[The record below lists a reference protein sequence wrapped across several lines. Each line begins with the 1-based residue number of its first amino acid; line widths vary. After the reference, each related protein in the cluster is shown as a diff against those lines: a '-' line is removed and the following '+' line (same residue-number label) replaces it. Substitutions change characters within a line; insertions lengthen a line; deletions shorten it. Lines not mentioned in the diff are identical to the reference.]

1 MGLMKTARD
10 GEAPRSKDAPS
21 PVLSGAVYTDYL
33 ESRRV
38 ESREYYDEMGAG
50 RLRWIGRL
58 DRPWVIGH
66 SGEGIRPHA
75 ASAT

>member
-1 MGLMKTARD
+1 MNLTH
-10 GEAPRSKDAPS
+10 DAMLVS
-21 PVLSGAVYTDYL
+21 LRINAWS
-33 ESRRV
+33 
-38 ESREYYDEMGAG
+38 G
-50 RLRWIGRL
+50 RLYDRQASRHVAIHHDASASAV

>member
-1 MGLMKTARD
+1 MRG
-10 GEAPRSKDAPS
+10 DADLWHNLCS
-21 PVLSGAVYTDYL
+21 LNGWAET
-33 ESRRV
+33 
-38 ESREYYDEMGAG
+38 
-50 RLRWIGRL
+50 RL

>member
-1 MGLMKTARD
+1 MTQLHTETWAGLV
-10 GEAPRSKDAPS
+10 GLFEAAAVPRLA
-21 PVLSGAVYTDYL
+21 LT
-33 ESRRV
+33 E
-38 ESREYYDEMGAG
+38 
-50 RLRWIGRL
+50 L